1 MALTGLHPEFSGDDW
16 GRRATAVLE
25 ADRNVEKATPLIRL
39 PFPGESSVAIFVK
52 DESARPTGSV
62 KYRFARSLF
71 LHSLSRGV
79 IRRETRLV
87 EATSGNMA
95 VAEAYFARVLG
106 LPFTAVVPAKS
117 SPDRIDR
124 ISEQGGATYRV
135 DPPLAVYENAERLA
149 GKWNGYYLD
158 CLATLGPAIDAD
170 LDDGMPGLPDEI
182 LRDFAAQGRPEP
194 AWIVTGAGTGATS
207 RAIGRYLRRHGHATR
222 LAVVDAENSAYFPGW
237 ATECRDYATGMPSRI
252 EGIGRPRLEPAFNP
266 DVVDLVIP
274 VPDASSVA
282 AMRVLAT
289 AGGVAAGPSTG
300 ACLWGACHLANRM
313 SQAGES
319 GAVVIVAADGAE
331 PYRRSYYD
339 DEWVAGKR
347 WDLTEPTL
355 RLRRFMRTGDWDDS
369 R

>member
-95 VAEAYFARVLG
+95 VAEAHFARVLG

-117 SPDRIDR
+117 SPDRIAR

-170 LDDGMPGLPDEI
+170 LDDGVPGLPDEI

>member
-25 ADRNVEKATPLIRL
+25 ADRTVEKATPLIRF
-39 PFPGESSVAIFVK
+39 PFPGESSATMFVK

-71 LHSLSRGV
+71 LHALSRGV
-79 IRRETRLV
+79 IRRGTQLV

-95 VAEAYFARVLG
+95 VAEAHFARVLG
-106 LPFTAVVPAKS
+106 LPFTAVVPGKS
-117 SPDRIDR
+117 SPDRIAR
-124 ISEQGGATYRV
+124 IVAQGGTAHRV

-149 GKWNGYYLD
+149 GQSNGYYLD
-158 CLATLGPAIDAD
+158 CLSTLGPAIDAD
-170 LDDGMPGLPDEI
+170 LDDGVPGLPDEI

-237 ATECRDYATGMPSRI
+237 ATGCRDYATGMPSRI
-252 EGIGRPRLEPAFNP
+252 EGIGRPRMEPAFDP

-274 VPDASSVA
+274 VPDVSSVA
-282 AMRVLAT
+282 AMRYLAT

-300 ACLWGACHLANRM
+300 ACLWGACHLVNRM

-355 RLRRFMRTGDWDDS
+355 RLERFMRTGDWEAP